1 VRGTPRLPWAPPMRW
16 WHVALM
22 SGGQVGV
29 SSMRR
34 SCRTLREY
42 SGKHLAP
49 ALVRHDKPTRGRAAR
64 ETAKWG
70 QPTCG
75 VGRSLGSSF
84 RAVFRPGD
92 CQVGPRRV
100 WGVLAVFLA
109 SYLLVVGP
117 WIRVLALDWS
127 RVCFFG
133 SMMCH
138 GHMDSCVVAR
148 RHVGLCGTTGPND
161 ILCIYLS
168 SKLQSRQMIYPFRSS
183 RRARCNGV
191 DQFGIWGWLWW
202 CHIYAIGSLAL
213 NCIIPSAFFM
223 CPTTKARNTNIC
235 GNC

>member
-1 VRGTPRLPWAPPMRW
+1 LVCVSNLTPPLLFIGQWGVRGAPRLPWAPPMRW

-100 WGVLAVFLA
+100 SGVLAVFLA

-117 WIRVLALDWS
+117 
-127 RVCFFG
+127 
-133 SMMCH
+133 
-138 GHMDSCVVAR
+138 
-148 RHVGLCGTTGPND
+148 
-161 ILCIYLS
+161 
-168 SKLQSRQMIYPFRSS
+168 
-183 RRARCNGV
+183 
-191 DQFGIWGWLWW
+191 
-202 CHIYAIGSLAL
+202 
-213 NCIIPSAFFM
+213 
-223 CPTTKARNTNIC
+223 
-235 GNC
+235 